1 MASTLQDIA
10 TKTGVS
16 VSTVSRVLHDTSNK
30 YKIGKETRFKI
41 EQVAKSLG
49 YRVNALARGLRVQ
62 KTDEVGVIVPDI
74 SNPFFSAVMKSLA
87 SELRKRGYTIIVYDS
102 DEDIAIER
110 SSIKSLLEKQVD
122 GLIIASVGQDFSH
135 IQKIRD
141 AEIPLVMLDRYFEAL
156 DVDSI
161 SVDNVKGSLLAVN
174 HLIKEGHKRIAFIQG
189 LPGTYANE
197 TRLQGYKSALQDA
210 GISIDEELIVG
221 DDFRAFNG
229 YLKTKLLLNLSYPP
243 TAIFTAGDLIALG
256 TLEACRENNITI
268 PGDLSLITFDDPV
281 FASYLSPAL
290 SAVEQPITKMAEM
303 AVSILCDRIRNP
315 YELRKKILLEPKLNV
330 RSSVAHFS
338 TLADFTRIPK
348 TKKKSRRPSQKDH
361 A

>member
-1 MASTLQDIA
+1 MSSTLQDIA
-10 TKTGVS
+10 DKTHVS

-30 YKIGKETRFKI
+30 YKISEKT
-41 EQVAKSLG
+41 QAKVKQAAKGLG

-62 KTDEVGVIVPDI
+62 KTDEIGVIVPDI
-74 SNPFFSAVMKSLA
+74 SNPFFSAVIKSLA
-87 SELRKRGYTIIVYDS
+87 GELRKRGYSIVVYDS

-122 GLIIASVGQDFSH
+122 GLLIASVGQDFSH

-174 HLIKEGHKRIAFIQG
+174 HLIKEGHRRIAFIQG

-197 TRLQGYKSALQDA
+197 TRLKGYKRALQKA
-210 GISIDEELIVG
+210 GISIDEDLIVG

-229 YLKTKLLLNLSYPP
+229 YLKTKLLLNLSNPP

-256 TLEACRENNITI
+256 TLEACRENNISI
-268 PGDLSLITFDDPV
+268 PRDLSIVTFDDPV
-281 FASYLSPAL
+281 FASYLSPSL

-303 AVSILCDRIRNP
+303 AVSLLCDRIKNP
-315 YELRKKILLEPKLNV
+315 NEPRRKVLLEPKLNI
-330 RSSVAHFS
+330 RNSVAHFS
-338 TLADFTRIPK
+338 TKADISKIAK
-348 TKKKSRRPSQKDH
+348 TKKKVSLSKGILH
-361 A
+361 E

>member
-10 TKTGVS
+10 EKTGVS

-30 YKIGKETRFKI
+30 YKIGKETRAKV
-41 EQVAKSLG
+41 EHAAKSLG

-74 SNPFFSAVMKSLA
+74 SNPFFSTVIKSLA
-87 SELRKRGYTIIVYDS
+87 SELRKRGYNIIVYDS

-110 SSIKSLLEKQVD
+110 SSIRSLLEKQVD
-122 GLIIASVGQDFSH
+122 GLVIASVGQDFSH

-141 AEIPLVMLDRYFEAL
+141 AEFPLVMLDRYFEAL

-174 HLIKEGHKRIAFIQG
+174 HLIKQGHRRIAFIQG

-197 TRLQGYKSALQDA
+197 TRLQGYKSALMDA
-210 GISIDEELIVG
+210 GITIDEELIVG
-221 DDFRAFNG
+221 DDFREFNG
-229 YLKTKLLLNLSYPP
+229 YLKTKLLLNLPNPP

-268 PGDLSLITFDDPV
+268 PTDLSLITFDDPV

-290 SAVEQPITKMAEM
+290 SAIEQPITKMAEM
-303 AVSILCDRIRNP
+303 AVSILCDRIKNP
-315 YELRKKILLEPKLNV
+315 NDIRRKILLEPKLNI
-330 RSSVAHFS
+330 RSSVAFFS
-338 TLADFTRIPK
+338 ALTEITQIEK
-348 TKKKSRRPSQKDH
+348 TKKITRKSSQRDL

>member
-1 MASTLQDIA
+1 MSATLQDIA
-10 TKTGVS
+10 KKTGVS
-16 VSTVSRVLHDTSNK
+16 VSTVSRVLHDTSNR
-30 YKIGKETRFKI
+30 YKIGKETRARVEK
-41 EQVAKSLG
+41 VAKSLG

-62 KTDEVGVIVPDI
+62 KTHEIGVIVPDI
-74 SNPFFSAVMKSLA
+74 SNPFFSAVIKSLA
-87 SELRKRGYTIIVYDS
+87 SELKKKEYSIIVYDS
-102 DEDIAIER
+102 DEDLLIER

-141 AEIPLVMLDRYFEAL
+141 AEIPLVMLDRYFEEL

-174 HLIKEGHKRIAFIQG
+174 HLIIQGHRRIAFIQG

-210 GISIDEELIVG
+210 GISIDEDLIVG
-221 DDFRAFNG
+221 DDFREFNG
-229 YLKTKLLLNLSYPP
+229 YLKTKLLLNLPNPP

-268 PGDLSLITFDDPV
+268 PGDLSLVTFDDPV

-303 AVSILCDRIRNP
+303 AVSILCDRIKNP
-315 YELRKKILLEPKLNV
+315 YDIRRKILLEPKLNI
-330 RSSVAHFS
+330 RSSVALLS
-338 TLADFTRIPK
+338 TITDIPRIK
-348 TKKKSRRPSQKDH
+348 KSKKKTRLSSQKDPV
-361 A
+361 

>member
-10 TKTGVS
+10 EKTGVS

-30 YKIGKETRFKI
+30 YKIGKETQEKVK
-41 EQVAKSLG
+41 QAAKVLG
-49 YRVNALARGLRVQ
+49 YRVNALARGLRIQ

-74 SNPFFSAVMKSLA
+74 SNPFFSAVIKSLA
-87 SELRKRGYTIIVYDS
+87 SELRKRGYNIIVYDS

-135 IQKIRD
+135 IQKISD
-141 AEIPLVMLDRYFEAL
+141 AKIPLVMLDRYFEAL

-197 TRLQGYKSALQDA
+197 TRLQGYKSALRDA

-221 DDFRAFNG
+221 DDFRSFNG
-229 YLKTKLLLNLSYPP
+229 YLKTKLLLNLSNPP
-243 TAIFTAGDLIALG
+243 SAIFTAGDLIALG

-268 PGDLSLITFDDPV
+268 PDDLSIVTFDDPV

-303 AVSILCDRIRNP
+303 AVSILYDRIRNP
-315 YELRKKILLEPKLNV
+315 YDIRRKILLEPKLNI
-330 RSSVAHFS
+330 RSSVAHLPILPNIS
-338 TLADFTRIPK
+338 RIAK
-348 TKKKSRRPSQKDH
+348 TKKTKRKSSPKDLV
-361 A
+361 